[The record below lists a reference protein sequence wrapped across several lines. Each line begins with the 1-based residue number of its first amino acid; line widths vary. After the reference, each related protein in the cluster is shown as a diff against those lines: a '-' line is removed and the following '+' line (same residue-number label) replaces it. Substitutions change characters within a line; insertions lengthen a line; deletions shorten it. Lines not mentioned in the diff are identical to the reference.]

1 MTYQRLIELANK
13 AEGEKRRHYL
23 IEFALKAIAQA
34 EGLDTTA
41 PPLDDRPG
49 YKQRP
54 DLKRCEGILVS
65 GRRCLLTAGH
75 EGYHEW
81 EHGLDK

>member
-13 AEGEKRRHYL
+13 TEGAERRRYL
-23 IEFALKAIAQA
+23 TEFALEVVARA

-54 DLKRCEGILVS
+54 DLKRCGGILVS
-65 GRRCLLTAGH
+65 GRRCLLTVGH
-75 EGYHEW
+75 KGYHEW
-81 EHGLDK
+81 EHRLDK